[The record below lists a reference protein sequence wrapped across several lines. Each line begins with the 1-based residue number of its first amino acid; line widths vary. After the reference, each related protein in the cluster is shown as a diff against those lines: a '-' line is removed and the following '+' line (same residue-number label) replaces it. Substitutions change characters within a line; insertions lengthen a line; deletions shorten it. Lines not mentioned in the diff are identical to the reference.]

1 MSVFFCDTNSELAYD
16 TFLQLNIQL
25 IKMPYSI
32 DDNIN
37 FYDLGKGWDYKSF
50 FAQMRDGAVPK
61 TQALNEY
68 DYTEYFEPILKQGEN
83 ILYVSFSHQMSG
95 TFQQM
100 NAAIDHLKQ
109 KYPDRKITV
118 VDTKGI
124 SMAAGIVVYYAAL
137 KHNEGASDEEVCKF
151 VESFREKVGCH
162 FTVGDLVYLKR
173 GGRISSFKAAM
184 GTLLGIKP
192 IISITNEGKLE
203 NDDKAKGRKSSIKRL
218 VELLEENNVDIAYPI
233 TILNADCFEDAQF
246 AEDLIKEKYSD
257 AKVNHNFVGPVI
269 GSHCGPDTVGV
280 IYVKK

>member
-1 MSVFFCDTNSELAYD
+1 MSVFFCDTNCELTYEI
-16 TFLQLNIQL
+16 FSQLNIEL

-32 DDNIN
+32 GDDIK
-37 FYDLGKGWDYKSF
+37 FYDLGKDWDSNSF

-68 DYTEYFEPILKQGEN
+68 DYTEYFEPFLKQGED

-100 NAAIDHLKQ
+100 NAAINNLKQ
-109 KYPDRKITV
+109 TYPDRKITV

-137 KHNEGASDEEVCKF
+137 KHNDGASDEDVCRF
-151 VESFREKVGCH
+151 VESFREKVRCH

-192 IISITNEGKLE
+192 IISITDEGKLE

-218 VELLEENNVDIAYPI
+218 VELLEENGVDTSYPI
-233 TILNADCFEDAQF
+233 TILNADCLPDAQF
-246 AEDLIKEKYSD
+246 AEELIKEKYAD
-257 AKVNHNFVGPVI
+257 AKVNHHFVGPVI
-269 GSHCGPDTVGV
+269 GSHCGPDTVGI
-280 IYVKK
+280 IYVIK